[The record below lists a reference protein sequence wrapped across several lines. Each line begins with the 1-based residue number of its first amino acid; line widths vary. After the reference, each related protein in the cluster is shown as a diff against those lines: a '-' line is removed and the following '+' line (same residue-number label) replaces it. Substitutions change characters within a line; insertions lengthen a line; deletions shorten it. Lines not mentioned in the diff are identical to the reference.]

1 MTLALTAREEYAETF
16 MLHKYSL
23 AKLNEHKVITKA
35 KNDFEPASPDNAHHS
50 STHVKGTFLQV
61 HQGKRVIVLITFTGC
76 LQNKLI
82 MWPF

>member
-1 MTLALTAREEYAETF
+1 MTLALTASEEYTETF

-50 STHVKGTFLQV
+50 LEIFYKFIRAKVSLF
-61 HQGKRVIVLITFTGC
+61 
-76 LQNKLI
+76 
-82 MWPF
+82 